1 MIIAI
6 GSTNPTKIDPVKKVF
21 SHYFGE
27 VTVTSVSVESGV
39 SDQPT
44 SDDETYRGALNR
56 AKKAIADVPDADYGV
71 GIEGGVHKYDYGWF
85 ERSFVVVVNREGT
98 VGIGS
103 SGGLVLPQSVSKLLE
118 EGKNLE
124 EAVDQVTGT
133 TKIGSG
139 IGMFGYMTKSFVT
152 RSTGMEH
159 GIAFALARFLH
170 EKLYDRD

>member
-1 MIIAI
+1 MIVAV

-27 VTVTSVSVESGV
+27 VEIVPVSVASGV
-39 SDQPT
+39 SDQPRT
-44 SDDETYRGALNR
+44 EDETYQGALNR
-56 AKKAIADVPDADYGV
+56 AKKALSQVKDAEYGV
-71 GIEGGVHKYDYGWF
+71 GIEGGVHKYEYGWF
-85 ERSFVVVVNREGT
+85 ERSFVVVVNRDGK

-103 SGGLVLPQSVSKLLE
+103 SGGLVLPQRVSTLLE
-118 EGKNLE
+118 AGKNLE
-124 EAVDQVTGT
+124 EAVDEVAGT

-152 RSTGMEH
+152 RATGMEH

-170 EKLYDRD
+170 KELYDKR